1 MIRFISA
8 PVLAVSLALAA
19 TPRQAQAANG
29 EEVLGLLAGLAV
41 LAIIANELDDDDE
54 KATPKPKKKK
64 QAHYEDRSRN
74 KKGYY
79 YENRYR
85 DQRQHSARRA
95 LPERCLWSNRTN
107 VGPPRVF
114 SARCLRRAGVNIDRL
129 PNRCAFRLD
138 TDRGPRRVYGARCL
152 RRSGWQIAGR

>member
-1 MIRFISA
+1 MIRFIIA

-41 LAIIANELDDDDE
+41 LAIIANEIDDDDV
-54 KATPKPKKKK
+54 KAKPKSKKK
-64 QAHYEDRSRN
+64 VHYSNRYRNDDR
-74 KKGYY
+74 YY

-85 DQRQHSARRA
+85 DQRRHNARRA